1 MNTVTRWHD
10 SDDFWETFAPVF
22 FEAKRWQAAPGE
34 IERVVALLG
43 VEPGAPLLDLCCG
56 PGRHSLELARRG
68 FRVTGVDRTGAFLDI
83 ARREGGDDLAVEFV
97 QADMREFRRPGA
109 FAGVVN
115 LYSSFGYF
123 EDPADDRRALDNILR
138 SLQPGGRAVLEM
150 QGKEQVARDFRE
162 RNWLEWE
169 GGFLLESSQISRD
182 WGWLEN
188 RWVIVGEDGVG
199 EFIWGH
205 RLYSAAELTELLRAC
220 GFEAIHIYGDLSGRP
235 YDQTARRLVAV
246 ARKPR

>member
-1 MNTVTRWHD
+1 MTTITRWHD

-22 FEAKRWQAAPGE
+22 FEARRWEAAPGE
-34 IERVVALLG
+34 IDRVVALLG

-68 FRVTGVDRTGAFLDI
+68 FAVTGVDRTAAFLDI
-83 ARREGGDDLAVEFV
+83 ARREADALPIEFV
-97 QADMREFRRPGA
+97 QADMRQFCRPNA
-109 FAGVVN
+109 FAGIVN

-123 EDPADDRRALDNILR
+123 DDPADDRQALDNILQ
-138 SLQPGGRAVLEM
+138 SLQPGGAVVLEM

-205 RLYSAAELTELLRAC
+205 RLYSAVELTELLRAG
-220 GFEAIHIYGDLSGRP
+220 GFIDVRTHGDLGGSP
-235 YDQTARRLVAV
+235 YNQTARRLVAV
-246 ARKPR
+246 ARKPS